1 VTLTGILGLAFIL
14 VFLGLIV
21 IFRIAKQGRH
31 EANLRKITAYSRLK
45 RAIGLAVESGSR
57 FHISLGRGNLTGP
70 ESAVAFVGLSTLE
83 GVIRSASTGDNPPI
97 VTTGEASLAI
107 LTRDTLRST
116 YQDIGILE
124 QYQPTSGQLT
134 GFTPFSYAVGTL
146 PALADQKTSSHFLIG
161 HFGNE
166 IALLT
171 DASERSGTLML
182 AGTDNLP
189 AQALLYATAKEPLIG
204 EEVFASGAYVL
215 SNPMHL
221 ASLRAQDI
229 LRWGLVIAII
239 VGLLLKFLGL
249 DALFME
255 FFGGLM

>member
-1 VTLTGILGLAFIL
+1 MTLTGIMGLAFIL
-14 VFLGLIV
+14 VFLGLILL
-21 IFRIAKQGRH
+21 FTIARRRRP

-83 GVIRSASTGDNPPI
+83 GVIRSVSTGDNPPI
-97 VTTGEASLAI
+97 ATPGEASLAI
-107 LTRDTLRST
+107 VTRDTVQST
-116 YQDIGILE
+116 YKDIGIIE
-124 QYQPTSGQLT
+124 QYQPTSGQLM
-134 GFTPFSYAVGTL
+134 GFTPFSYAVGTM
-146 PALADQKTSSHFLIG
+146 PILADEKTTSHFLIG

-171 DASERSGTLML
+171 DASERSGALML

-204 EEVFASGAYVL
+204 EEVFASGAYIL

-229 LRWGLVIAII
+229 LRWGLVLII
-239 VGLLLKFLGL
+239 LAGVLLKFIGL
-249 DALFME
+249 DKVFMDLL
-255 FFGGLM
+255 GGLM